1 MFNLAVFVSGRGSN
15 LESILN
21 YFTGSNICVKTV
33 VTNKTDC
40 PALEL
45 AKKNNI
51 DYYIVGSA
59 AKEGVISFS
68 LLIEKLKDLKIDLVV
83 LAGYL
88 KKIPDEFL
96 DNFENRVINIH
107 PALLPSFGGKGM
119 YGGNVHRA
127 VFDSSAKI
135 SGATVHFVDKIYDN
149 GKIIA
154 QKVVDIADVKTPEE
168 IAERVLKIEHQLLP
182 HVIKKIEEQKVSII
196 NNRVYIQT

>member
-1 MFNLAVFVSGRGSN
+1 
-15 LESILN
+15 
-21 YFTGSNICVKTV
+21 
-33 VTNKTDC
+33 
-40 PALEL
+40 
-45 AKKNNI
+45 
-51 DYYIVGSA
+51 
-59 AKEGVISFS
+59 
-68 LLIEKLKDLKIDLVV
+68 
-83 LAGYL
+83 
-88 KKIPDEFL
+88 
-96 DNFENRVINIH
+96 
-107 PALLPSFGGKGM
+107 M